1 MEINLNMKSKNNIH
15 IVKDFWN
22 NSPCNIRHSKSKI
35 GTKKYFNEVESRK
48 YFVEPH
54 IPKFAEFEK
63 WKGKK
68 VLEIGCGIGTDS
80 INFARAGAELTC
92 IELSDK
98 SLEIAKKRFQAFG
111 LSANFYCGNAEE
123 ISKFVPIEE
132 YDLIYSFGVIHHTPN
147 PSNVLNEIKK
157 YAKKDTTIK
166 IMMYSRYSWKTFSF
180 FIKNG
185 HKFGFSLDKTIQYF
199 AEAQLNCPV
208 AYTYTNSSIKELL
221 CDFDIKE
228 IKKDHIFPYV
238 IKEYIKHNYKKTF
251 IFRIMPNR
259 MFKWLEKK
267 LGWHYLITF
276 KIK

>member
-1 MEINLNMKSKNNIH
+1 MEINLNMKSDNNIH
-15 IVKDFWN
+15 TVKEFWN
-22 NSPCNIRHSKSKI
+22 NSPCNIRHSKSKLE
-35 GTKKYFNEVESRK
+35 TKKYFNEVESRK

-54 IPKFAEFEK
+54 ISRFAEFEK

-80 INFARAGAELTC
+80 INFARAGADLIC
-92 IELSDK
+92 VELSEK
-98 SLEIAKKRFQAFG
+98 SLDIAKKRFKEFG
-111 LSANFYCGNAEE
+111 LEANFYCGNAEE
-123 ISKFVPIEE
+123 MSKFVPIEE

-166 IMMYSRYSWKTFSF
+166 MMLYSKYSWKTFIF

-185 HKFGFSLDKTIQYF
+185 YKFGFSLDKTIQYF

-221 CDFDIKE
+221 GDFEIKE

-251 IFRIMPNR
+251 IFRMMPNR

-276 KIK
+276 KVK

>member
-1 MEINLNMKSKNNIH
+1 METNLNMKSDNSINT
-15 IVKDFWN
+15 VKDFWN
-22 NSPCNIRHSKSKI
+22 NSPCNIRHSKSKL

-54 IPKFAEFEK
+54 IPGFAEFEK

-80 INFARAGAELTC
+80 INFARAGADLTC
-92 IELSDK
+92 VELSEK
-98 SLEIAKKRFQAFG
+98 SLDIAKKRFKEFG
-111 LSANFYCGNAEE
+111 LEANFYCGNAEE

-157 YAKKDTTIK
+157 YTKKDTTIK
-166 IMMYSRYSWKTFSF
+166 IMMYSKYSWKTFSF

-185 HKFGFSLDKTIQYF
+185 YKFGFSLDKTIQYF

-228 IKKDHIFPYV
+228 IKKDHIFPYI
-238 IKEYIKHNYKKTF
+238 IKDYIKHKYKKTF
-251 IFRIMPNR
+251 IFRMIPNR